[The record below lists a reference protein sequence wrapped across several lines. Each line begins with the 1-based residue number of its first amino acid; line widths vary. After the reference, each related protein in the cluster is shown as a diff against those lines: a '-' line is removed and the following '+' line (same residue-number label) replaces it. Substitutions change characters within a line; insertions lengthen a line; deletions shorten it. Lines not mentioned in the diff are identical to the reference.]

1 MPNYGDPYYW
11 EQRYR
16 RQTGKTFDWLE
27 DFTSLHPILTT
38 LIAKN
43 AKIMQLGC
51 GNAMMSSE
59 MYDAGWHFIDNIDIS
74 QVCID
79 QMKDMNKNRRLMKWK
94 VADAL
99 NMPEFKDESYD
110 IVIEKS
116 TLDAIL
122 CGDKSFLNAAKMIKE
137 VQRVLKTGGLYI
149 IISYGTPENRLFH
162 LVSTH

>member
-1 MPNYGDPYYW
+1 MPNYGDPSYW

-16 RQTGKTFDWLE
+16 RQAGSTFDWLE
-27 DFTSLHPILTT
+27 DFTSLRPILKN
-38 LIAKN
+38 LIPKK

-74 QVCID
+74 KVCID
-79 QMKDMNKNRRLMKWK
+79 QMKEMNKYRRLMKWK

-99 NMPEFKDESYD
+99 DMPEFKDESYD

-122 CGDKSFLNAAKMIKE
+122 CGDRSFYNAAKMLKE
-137 VQRVLKTGGLYI
+137 V
-149 IISYGTPENRLFH
+149 
-162 LVSTH
+162 